1 MLVNE
6 GHIKIEIHKSLK
18 KEMILIIPDDYFDM
32 HSDIITINVAGNDL
46 INDMKYTCIL
56 KKQ

>member
-1 MLVNE
+1 
-6 GHIKIEIHKSLK
+6 
-18 KEMILIIPDDYFDM
+18 MILTIPDDYFDM
-32 HSDIITINVAGNDL
+32 HSDIITINGASNDM